1 MEIKKFMTTIRDFVQ
16 IEKFKQNV
24 KLCDIASELH
34 ISPQCL
40 SMKLKR
46 NSFTIEELHLIA
58 NKLGCK
64 FVQRFEF
71 ADGSFIEV

>member
-1 MEIKKFMTTIRDFVQ
+1 MTTIRDFVQ

-34 ISPQCL
+34 ITPQCL

-46 NSFTIEELHLIA
+46 NSFSTEELNLIA

-71 ADGSFIEV
+71 ADGSFIEI